1 MVNLCRVS
9 YLKWHR
15 QSELGMLN
23 NIYVN
28 LYSVLF
34 LSFFFVHLILPASF
48 AALACCTDK
57 HPKGLQHF
65 VHDFCYGLLI
75 VCAGRNLQNTDKIY

>member
-1 MVNLCRVS
+1 MVHLCTVS

-15 QSELGMLN
+15 QSELAMLN

-34 LSFFFVHLILPASF
+34 SFYFHSTRF
-48 AALACCTDK
+48 AYCTHI

-65 VHDFCYGLLI
+65 VHDFCCGLFI
-75 VCAGRNLQNTDKIY
+75 VCASRNLQNTDKIY